1 MRNMLKE
8 TKLTSMTTASTAGT
22 TTFYSTDQSA
32 TLGVL
37 DMQGFESIAFLGTFD
52 FASGAVCKI
61 NLRHGDSSGTL
72 ADCNLTTGYAGTTG
86 TTGIQNGQVILLDVY
101 RPAKRFVGYGCV
113 RGTANT
119 TLDSMVAVQYN
130 GLWAP
135 TATTGMLKYAQIQ
148 TPTSS

>member
-1 MRNMLKE
+1 MRNLLKE
-8 TKLTSMTTASTAGT
+8 CKITSMTTASTAGT

-37 DMQGFESIAFLGTFD
+37 DMQGFESIAFLAACD
-52 FASGAVCKI
+52 FASGAVCKF

-72 ADCNLTTGYAGTTG
+72 ADCNLTTGYAGSTG
-86 TTGIQNGQVILLDVY
+86 TTAAANGQLVLLDVY

-113 RGTANT
+113 RGTAAT
-119 TLDSMVAVQYN
+119 TLDSMVALQYN

-135 TATTGMLKYAQIQ
+135 VATTGMLKSAQIQ
-148 TPTSS
+148 TPSSS